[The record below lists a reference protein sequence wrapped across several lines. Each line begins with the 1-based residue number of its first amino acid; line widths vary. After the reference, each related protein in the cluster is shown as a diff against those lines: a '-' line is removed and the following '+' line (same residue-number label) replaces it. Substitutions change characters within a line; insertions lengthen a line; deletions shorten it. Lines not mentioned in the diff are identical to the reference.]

1 MGYAP
6 LVSHRFRGMFWGK
19 LMKRRR
25 RQRGRKG
32 VILLLTAFLMVFFI
46 GLIAFATDSGTIVL
60 ARTQLQS
67 AADAAAIA
75 GIDAL
80 SGGTT
85 AAQTAAQT
93 IAQANTAGGAN
104 ISVVPSSDIAFG
116 TWNSSTATFTV
127 LTGSGISGASAM
139 RVTCHLSQSRST
151 GLHLF
156 FAPIFGISS
165 EDVSATAIANKG
177 SAPCGFVGLNG
188 INISGGSYTNSYNS
202 GSGYSAGSAGSQ
214 GNICSNSSISLSGGS
229 TIVNGN
235 ATPGIGDTV
244 SASGGSSVT
253 GTTTA
258 ETTALSE
265 PAVNTS
271 GAAASNNNANIPLS
285 QQGKNPIDGQGDF
298 TLQGGDYLTLPAG
311 TYYFA
316 KLTLGGGSTITVN
329 AAVVIYTTGDVD
341 ISGGSVANTT
351 SIPSNFVLDSSTT
364 GKVTISG
371 SSQMYGIVYAP
382 AADITRSGGSS
393 DFFGSMVGK
402 SLTLSGG
409 GGLHYDTALGGGGS
423 TTTQLV
429 Q

>member
-1 MGYAP
+1 
-6 LVSHRFRGMFWGK
+6 
-19 LMKRRR
+19 MKRRLR
-25 RQRGRKG
+25 RPRRKG

-93 IAQANTAGGAN
+93 IAQANKAGGAN

-127 LTGSGISGASAM
+127 LTGSAISGATAM

-156 FAPIFGISS
+156 FAPIFGIST

-177 SAPCGFVGLNG
+177 TSPCGFIGLNG
-188 INISGGSYTNSYNS
+188 VTMSGSAPTDSYNS
-202 GSGYSAGSAGSQ
+202 SSGPYSAGSAGNA
-214 GNICSNSSISLSGGS
+214 GNVCSNQNIQMSGGS
-229 TIVNGN
+229 TIHGN
-235 ATPGIGDTV
+235 ATPGSGYSV
-244 SASGGSSVT
+244 SMSGSAAVT
-253 GTTTA
+253 GSTA
-258 ETTALSE
+258 AATTALSE

-271 GAAASNNNANIPLS
+271 AAAASNNDANIPLS
-285 QQGKNPIDGQGDF
+285 AQGKNPLDNHDNF
-298 TLQGGDYLTLPAG
+298 NLSGGDSVTLPAG

-316 KLTLGGGSTITVN
+316 KFSLSGNSFLTLSG
-329 AAVVIYTTGDVD
+329 AVIIYTTDQVD
-341 ISGGSVANTT
+341 LSGGTVTNTGA
-351 SIPSNFVLDSSTT
+351 IPSNFQIYSTGNQINLSGST
-364 GKVTISG
+364 NLYAEVYAPGAAINASG
-371 SSQMYGIVYAP
+371 SSG
-382 AADITRSGGSS
+382 
-393 DFFGSMVGK
+393 FFGSIVGA
-402 SLTLSGG
+402 TLNMSGSG
-409 GGLHYDTALGGGGS
+409 AMHFDQAIGGGGS
-423 TTTQLV
+423 ATTQLV